1 MFSSDLLLRES
12 AQCPD
17 SDEAK
22 FQAPPH
28 ISPISPYISL
38 YLPIS
43 PCISLYLQDV
53 NRHQFFNTNNLWIDL
68 EALKVLP

>member
-22 FQAPPH
+22 F
-28 ISPISPYISL
+28 
-38 YLPIS
+38 
-43 PCISLYLQDV
+43 QDV